1 MTTITERNTMANEI
15 PELDDLLKGVN
26 GPDTGTKLSDADIT
40 ATQTA
45 GQSSTDGCWERFLA
59 CIESPNPQDREGR
72 LACKIDRDLA
82 DTLDDCD
89 IHGRCRS
96 DLVNAIV
103 RAFFGAY
110 LPRLADYRMEKKS
123 LFDGFREGQPQ
134 KSNKNERQCNT
145 DR

>member
-1 MTTITERNTMANEI
+1 MTTITEHNTMAREI

-26 GPDTGTKLSDADIT
+26 GPDTGTSLSDVDNT
-40 ATQTA
+40 VTQA
-45 GQSSTDGCWERFLA
+45 VGQSSTGECWDRFLA
-59 CIESPNPQDREGR
+59 CIESTIPQDREGR

-89 IHGRCRS
+89 IRGRCRS

-110 LPRLADYRMEKKS
+110 LTRLADYRREKKS
-123 LFDGFREGQPQ
+123 LFDGFREGEPQ
-134 KSNKNERQCNT
+134 DNKNTRQCNT
-145 DR
+145 DK

>member
-26 GPDTGTKLSDADIT
+26 GP
-40 ATQTA
+40 
-45 GQSSTDGCWERFLA
+45 QSSTDGCWDRFLA
-59 CIESPNPQDREGR
+59 CVESANPQDRETR

-89 IHGRCRS
+89 IRGRCRS

-110 LPRLADYRMEKKS
+110 LPRLAGYRREKKS
-123 LFDGFREGQPQ
+123 LFDGFREDEPQ
-134 KSNKNERQCNT
+134 DNKKTQ
-145 DR
+145 

>member
-1 MTTITERNTMANEI
+1 MANEI

-26 GPDTGTKLSDADIT
+26 GPDTGTRLSGADNT
-40 ATQTA
+40 GTQAA
-45 GQSSTDGCWERFLA
+45 GQSPTGDCWEGFLA
-59 CIESPNPQDREGR
+59 CIGSSKPQDRKGR

-89 IHGRCRS
+89 IRGRCRS

-110 LPRLADYRMEKKS
+110 LPRLADYRREKKS
-123 LFDGFREGQPQ
+123 LFDGFREGEPQ
-134 KSNKNERQCNT
+134 KSNKNERQCNM

>member
-1 MTTITERNTMANEI
+1 M
-15 PELDDLLKGVN
+15 
-26 GPDTGTKLSDADIT
+26 
-40 ATQTA
+40 
-45 GQSSTDGCWERFLA
+45 A

-110 LPRLADYRMEKKS
+110 LPRLADYRREKKS

>member
-1 MTTITERNTMANEI
+1 MANEI

-40 ATQTA
+40 VTQA
-45 GQSSTDGCWERFLA
+45 VSQSSTDGCWDRFLA
-59 CIESPNPQDREGR
+59 CIESTKPQDRDGR

-89 IHGRCRS
+89 IRGRCRS

-103 RAFFGAY
+103 RAFIGAY
-110 LPRLADYRMEKKS
+110 LPRLADYRREKKS
-123 LFDGFREGQPQ
+123 LFDGFREDEPQ
-134 KSNKNERQCNT
+134 DNKKTQ
-145 DR
+145 

>member
-1 MTTITERNTMANEI
+1 MANEI

-40 ATQTA
+40 VTQA
-45 GQSSTDGCWERFLA
+45 VGQSSTDGCWDRFLA
-59 CIESPNPQDREGR
+59 CIESTKPQDRDGR

-89 IHGRCRS
+89 IRGRCRS

-110 LPRLADYRMEKKS
+110 LPHLADYRREKKS
-123 LFDGFREGQPQ
+123 LFDGFREDETQN
-134 KSNKNERQCNT
+134 NKKTQ
-145 DR
+145 

>member
-26 GPDTGTKLSDADIT
+26 GPDTGVKLPERGNKHT
-40 ATQTA
+40 EA
-45 GQSSTDGCWERFLA
+45 GIRPATDGCWDRFLA
-59 CIESPNPQDREGR
+59 CIEFPKLQDRDGR

-89 IHGRCRS
+89 IRGRCRS

-110 LPRLADYRMEKKS
+110 LSRLADYRREKKS
-123 LFDGFREGQPQ
+123 LFDGFREDEPQ
-134 KSNKNERQCNT
+134 DNKKTQ
-145 DR
+145 

>member
-1 MTTITERNTMANEI
+1 MANEI

-26 GPDTGTKLSDADIT
+26 GPDTGVKLPERDDKNMEACTRSA
-40 ATQTA
+40 
-45 GQSSTDGCWERFLA
+45 TDGCWERFLA
-59 CIESPNPQDREGR
+59 CIGSTKPQDRDGR

-89 IHGRCRS
+89 IRGRCRS

-110 LPRLADYRMEKKS
+110 LPRLADYRREKKS
-123 LFDGFREGQPQ
+123 LFDGFREDEPQ
-134 KSNKNERQCNT
+134 DNKKTQ
-145 DR
+145 

>member
-1 MTTITERNTMANEI
+1 MANEI

-26 GPDTGTKLSDADIT
+26 DPDTGTKLSDADIT
-40 ATQTA
+40 VIQDV
-45 GQSSTDGCWERFLA
+45 GQSSTGECWDRFLA
-59 CIESPNPQDREGR
+59 YIESTKPQDRDGR

-103 RAFFGAY
+103 RAFFGTY
-110 LPRLADYRMEKKS
+110 LLRLADYRREKKS

-134 KSNKNERQCNT
+134 DNKNTRQCNT

>member
-1 MTTITERNTMANEI
+1 MAKEI

-26 GPDTGTKLSDADIT
+26 GPDTGTSLSDVDNT
-40 ATQTA
+40 VTQA
-45 GQSSTDGCWERFLA
+45 VGQSSTGECWDRFLA
-59 CIESPNPQDREGR
+59 CIESTNPQDREGR

-89 IHGRCRS
+89 IRGRCRS

-110 LPRLADYRMEKKS
+110 LPRLADYRREKKS
-123 LFDGFREGQPQ
+123 LFDGFREGEPQ
-134 KSNKNERQCNT
+134 DNKNTRQCNT
-145 DR
+145 NR

>member
-1 MTTITERNTMANEI
+1 MANEK
-15 PELDDLLKGVN
+15 PELDDLLKGVD
-26 GPDTGTKLSDADIT
+26 GPDTGTKLSDAGIT

-45 GQSSTDGCWERFLA
+45 GQSSTDGCRERFLA
-59 CIESPNPQDREGR
+59 CIESSKPQDRDGR

-89 IHGRCRS
+89 IHGRCRY

-110 LPRLADYRMEKKS
+110 LPRLADYRREKKS
-123 LFDGFREGQPQ
+123 LFDGFREDEPPQ
-134 KSNKNERQCNT
+134 DNKNTQ
-145 DR
+145 

>member
-26 GPDTGTKLSDADIT
+26 GPDTGVKLPERGNKHT
-40 ATQTA
+40 EA
-45 GQSSTDGCWERFLA
+45 GIRPATDGCWDRFLA
-59 CIESPNPQDREGR
+59 CIESTKPQDRDGR
-72 LACKIDRDLA
+72 LACKINRDLA

-110 LPRLADYRMEKKS
+110 LPRLADYRREKKS
-123 LFDGFREGQPQ
+123 LFDGFREDEPQ
-134 KSNKNERQCNT
+134 NNKKTQ
-145 DR
+145 

>member
-1 MTTITERNTMANEI
+1 MAREI

-26 GPDTGTKLSDADIT
+26 GPDTGTSLSDVDNT
-40 ATQTA
+40 VTQA
-45 GQSSTDGCWERFLA
+45 VGQSSTGECWDRFLA
-59 CIESPNPQDREGR
+59 CIESTIPQYREGR

-89 IHGRCRS
+89 IRGRCRS

-110 LPRLADYRMEKKS
+110 LTRLADYRREKKS
-123 LFDGFREGQPQ
+123 LFDGFREGEPQ
-134 KSNKNERQCNT
+134 DNKNTRQCNT
-145 DR
+145 DK